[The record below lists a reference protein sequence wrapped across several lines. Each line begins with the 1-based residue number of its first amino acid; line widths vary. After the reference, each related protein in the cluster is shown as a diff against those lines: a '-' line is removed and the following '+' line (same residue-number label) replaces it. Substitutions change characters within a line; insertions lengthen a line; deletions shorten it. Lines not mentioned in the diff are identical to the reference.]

1 MSEPNKSAPRIVV
14 VGSLV
19 YDFVATAD
27 RLPRKGETVL
37 GTSFGMFAGGKGAN
51 QAAWFQENVDSG
63 STIWAGNAFVSD
75 HKAIKLTLVC
85 DGLAPGRAPF
95 LEVHN
100 PTDDPI
106 RTVIT
111 SPPPTPRFGNF
122 STTVDVPAGASVAIP
137 CSHARQERG

>member
-1 MSEPNKSAPRIVV
+1 MIDLPIRLCGIDDNGCVA
-14 VGSLV
+14 V
-19 YDFVATAD
+19 YNTTRPFFRFIGVAEGD
-27 RLPRKGETVL
+27 
-37 GTSFGMFAGGKGAN
+37 
-51 QAAWFQENVDSG
+51 AWFQENVDNG

-75 HKAIKLTLVC
+75 HRAIKLTLVC

-111 SPPPTPRFGNF
+111 SPPHTPRFGNY
-122 STTVDVPAGASVAIP
+122 STTVDVPAGATVAIP